1 MTMKITIDMLSKEG
15 TPCAAGLEWFK
26 KEPNQELCALAK
38 SAIKQGKEPM
48 EYVGWGLCAVMT
60 KKQRIEWGIFAAYQV
75 SHLWKKESPV
85 NYAIWDKWASGKDRS
100 DAARSAARA
109 AAMAAARAAAM
120 AAAWDAAWA
129 AAMAAAWDAEWDA
142 SRDAARDA
150 AWDAARDAA
159 RAAAKDAAWDA
170 ARVASRDAARDA
182 ARAAA
187 WDDAWDAARDAARD
201 AAWDAAMAAEYNK
214 VLAKIIRYG
223 IKLLLK

>member
-1 MTMKITIDMLSKEG
+1 MKITIDMLSKEG

-100 DAARSAARA
+100 DA
-109 AAMAAARAAAM
+109 
-120 AAAWDAAWA
+120 
-129 AAMAAAWDAEWDA
+129 

-150 AWDAARDAA
+150 AWVAARDAA
-159 RAAAKDAAWDA
+159 RAAATDAAWDA
-170 ARVASRDAARDA
+170 AWVASRDAARDA